1 MLAREHRLR
10 LPRVSRL
17 SNALLA
23 ALALHGLL
31 FLAHARHAAHAPTP
45 LTAQT
50 SEQLV
55 ELEEPPPEEALRQVT
70 SSAGEAEA
78 ATRRSTSEAA
88 AHRVA
93 NRAPEID
100 APSADTAPS
109 ADGLADNGDAT
120 NAVAAN
126 SAQTQ
131 PDAPVRKIDLGLDGH
146 FFLGPPSEE
155 LPRVHKSAI
164 QQQLEAAIAA
174 DDVKHGLARG
184 NALIGALNAAAR
196 DKGPVRGEALLSVTV
211 GPDGRLTD
219 LQLLRGSASDWS
231 SVMESFR
238 ELATRKRVR
247 VPSGARGLRVTFS
260 VKAKVQLPSGEEVHA
275 SVDGPSL
282 VPNGLLLHGT
292 FDVADVGSGPQR
304 LVYAHIVSEE
314 VL

>member
-1 MLAREHRLR
+1 MLARERRLR

-31 FLAHARHAAHAPTP
+31 FLARARHGAAPPAP
-45 LTAQT
+45 LSSVA

-55 ELEEPPPEEALRQVT
+55 ELEEPSPEEAPRDMAMN
-70 SSAGEAEA
+70 AGEAQ
-78 ATRRSTSEAA
+78 SEAHSSA
-88 AHRVA
+88 SDTTARRMA
-93 NRAPEID
+93 SRATKVR
-100 APSADTAPS
+100 AQSADTVPNP
-109 ADGLADNGDAT
+109 DGLADTGEGA

-126 SAQTQ
+126 SAQAQ
-131 PDAPVRKIDLGLDGH
+131 PDAPARKIDLGLDGH
-146 FFLGPPSEE
+146 FFLGPASDV

-164 QQQLEAAIAA
+164 QRQLEASIAA
-174 DDVKHGLARG
+174 DDVKHGFARG
-184 NALIGALNAAAR
+184 NALVGSLNAATR

-219 LQLLRGSASDWS
+219 LELLRGSASDWAS
-231 SVMESFR
+231 AMASFR
-238 ELATRKRVR
+238 ELATRQRVR
-247 VPSGARGLRVTFS
+247 VPAGARGLRVTFS
-260 VKAKVQLPSGEEVHA
+260 VKSKVQLPSGEEVRA

-282 VPNGLLLHGT
+282 APNGLTLHGT

-304 LVYAHIVSEE
+304 MVYAHIVSEE